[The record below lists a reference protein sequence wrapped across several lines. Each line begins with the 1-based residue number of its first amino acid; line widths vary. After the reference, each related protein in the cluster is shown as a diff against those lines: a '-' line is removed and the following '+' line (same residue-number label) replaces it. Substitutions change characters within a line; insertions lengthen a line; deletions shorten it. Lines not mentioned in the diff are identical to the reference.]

1 MEIAVLAL
9 GCFWGPEIKFSKIDG
24 IIKTEVGYCGGNSSI
39 TTYKEVCTG
48 NTNHAE
54 VVKLDFDEKII
65 TYEKILKIFFQIH
78 DPTTLNSQGP
88 DFGTQY
94 RSEIFYLN
102 DNQKMIAEKVL
113 NEVNERL
120 SGKVVTKISLLKN
133 YCPAEE
139 YHQKYLESLHIP
151 GAIFFDIDEN
161 SRKDTALPHMLVDQM
176 SWDKIV
182 SNMGIKKNDEIVIYD
197 NSDVISSCRGWFNF
211 IYYGHDPKLINVLNG
226 GLRKWLKEKKKV
238 TDEISNIDKS
248 DYKGSERKD
257 LVKSKQAIDQNID
270 EKIFTLIDARSRERF
285 EGKIPEPRKGL
296 RSGCIKNSFCIPFND
311 CLNDDKTFKN
321 KDQLKKIFKTSI
333 ENLEQKKIVFSCG
346 SGVTACVLALAY
358 SLINDKYLPC
368 IYDGSWAEYGLI

>member
-24 IIKTEVGYCGGNSSI
+24 VIKTEVGYCGGNSSV

-102 DNQKMIAEKVL
+102 DNQKVIAEKVL

-139 YHQKYLESLHIP
+139 YHQKYLEK
-151 GAIFFDIDEN
+151 
-161 SRKDTALPHMLVDQM
+161 R
-176 SWDKIV
+176 
-182 SNMGIKKNDEIVIYD
+182 
-197 NSDVISSCRGWFNF
+197 
-211 IYYGHDPKLINVLNG
+211 
-226 GLRKWLKEKKKV
+226 
-238 TDEISNIDKS
+238 
-248 DYKGSERKD
+248 
-257 LVKSKQAIDQNID
+257 
-270 EKIFTLIDARSRERF
+270 
-285 EGKIPEPRKGL
+285 
-296 RSGCIKNSFCIPFND
+296 
-311 CLNDDKTFKN
+311 
-321 KDQLKKIFKTSI
+321 
-333 ENLEQKKIVFSCG
+333 
-346 SGVTACVLALAY
+346 
-358 SLINDKYLPC
+358 
-368 IYDGSWAEYGLI
+368 